1 MRAAGTLCAMTA
13 LDHPGP
19 DEIRIGVSSC
29 LLGEKVRFDAGHKR
43 DRFLT
48 GTLARCVRFVAVCPE
63 FELGLGAPRESLR
76 LVAGEDGPRL
86 VAPRSG
92 ADHTRAMRAWARA
105 KLDQLGA
112 LDLSGFVLK
121 KDSPSCGWARVR
133 VHRGAGPG
141 TPTRD
146 GRGLFA
152 AALCE
157 RFPLLPVE
165 EEGRLSDLPLRENF
179 LERVFGYRR
188 LRALFGGRWKLAD
201 LVRFHTAEKFLLLA
215 HGEAGYRALGR
226 LVARAKGQPRAELAG
241 HYSRLYMETLAVRA
255 TPGRH
260 ANVLEHMLGFFDA
273 ALSAADKAELL
284 ALVRDLRRGLV
295 PLVVPVTLLR
305 HHVRVHGVSYLEGQ
319 RYLEPHPR
327 ELMLRNHA

>member
-1 MRAAGTLCAMTA
+1 MTA
-13 LDHPGP
+13 FTHPAP
-19 DEIRIGVSSC
+19 DEVRIGVSSC

-43 DRFLT
+43 DAFLT
-48 GTLARCVRFVAVCPE
+48 GTLARCVRFVPVCPE
-63 FELGLGAPRESLR
+63 FELGLGVPRESLR
-76 LVAGEDGPRL
+76 LVAGEAGPRL
-86 VAPRSG
+86 VAPKSG
-92 ADHTRAMRAWARA
+92 RDHTRAMLAWSRRR
-105 KLDQLGA
+105 LDELEA
-112 LDLSGFVLK
+112 LDLSGFVIK
-121 KDSPSCGWARVR
+121 KHSPSCGWARVR
-133 VHRGAGPG
+133 VYAGAGPG
-141 TPTRD
+141 SPARD

-152 AALCE
+152 RALCE

-188 LRALFGGRWKLAD
+188 LRDLFVGRWKLAD

-226 LVARAKGQPRAELAG
+226 LVARARALPRAELAER
-241 HYSRLYMETLAVRA
+241 YSRLYMETLAVRA

-284 ALVRDLRRGLV
+284 ELVRDLRRGLV
-295 PLVVPVTLLR
+295 PLVVPLTLLR
-305 HHVRVHGVSYLEGQ
+305 HHARVHGVSYLEGQ

-327 ELMLRNHA
+327 ELLLRNHA